1 MGLDSVWREIK
12 ERDFVE
18 SHKELKL
25 ITPRKI
31 QNPINRLKG
40 NLRWNFIFGIIGI
53 IAFSAIV
60 ISYSALSIRITM
72 GILILKSIYFNYKV
86 YQRIKSLHNLSNERS
101 RPILD
106 ILQIQL
112 SLIRKTIQMI
122 ELRTMLFMPLAYLAG
137 LLIGGSRDGVD
148 ADELI
153 MNSSYIFEGLAKS
166 FLTLPPLYFGIKWMH
181 KKSFGDHICH
191 IEEIIS
197 SSEDTFKI
205 ES

>member
-60 ISYSALSIRITM
+60 ISYSALSIRIYNWSASYTDKLLCSM
-72 GILILKSIYFNYKV
+72 NRL
-86 YQRIKSLHNLSNERS
+86 IKSLFSTFSRS
-101 RPILD
+101 LNKVF
-106 ILQIQL
+106 Q
-112 SLIRKTIQMI
+112 
-122 ELRTMLFMPLAYLAG
+122 A
-137 LLIGGSRDGVD
+137 
-148 ADELI
+148 
-153 MNSSYIFEGLAKS
+153 
-166 FLTLPPLYFGIKWMH
+166 
-181 KKSFGDHICH
+181 
-191 IEEIIS
+191 
-197 SSEDTFKI
+197 
-205 ES
+205 